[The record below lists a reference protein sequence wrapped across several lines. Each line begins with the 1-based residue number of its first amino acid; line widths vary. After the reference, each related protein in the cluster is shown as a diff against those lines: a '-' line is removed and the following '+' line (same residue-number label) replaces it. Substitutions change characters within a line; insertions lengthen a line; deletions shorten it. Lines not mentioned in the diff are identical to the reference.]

1 MSGSSAAIA
10 SLVHVPKAFTLI
22 YEVCTSMDTVESWD
36 SLSQMNLVLALE
48 DEFGIE
54 IPDLEIQNM
63 ISVNL
68 IVLLVQELLDQ

>member
-1 MSGSSAAIA
+1 
-10 SLVHVPKAFTLI
+10 
-22 YEVCTSMDTVESWD
+22 MDTVESWD

>member
-1 MSGSSAAIA
+1 MIEENVKQLLGIVLGISPNDLSSE
-10 SLVHVPKAFTLI
+10 S
-22 YEVCTSMDTVESWD
+22 SMDTVESWD

-63 ISVNL
+63 LSVNL

>member
-1 MSGSSAAIA
+1 MIEENVKQLLGIVLGISPKDLSSD
-10 SLVHVPKAFTLI
+10 S
-22 YEVCTSMDTVESWD
+22 SMDTVESWD

-68 IVLLVQELLDQ
+68 IVLLVQELLD

>member
-1 MSGSSAAIA
+1 MIEENVKQLLGIVFGISPKDLSSD
-10 SLVHVPKAFTLI
+10 S
-22 YEVCTSMDTVESWD
+22 SMDTVESWD

>member
-1 MSGSSAAIA
+1 MIEENVKQLLGIVLGISPNDLSSD
-10 SLVHVPKAFTLI
+10 S
-22 YEVCTSMDTVESWD
+22 SMDTVESWD

>member
-1 MSGSSAAIA
+1 MIEENVKQLLGIVLGISPKDLSSD
-10 SLVHVPKAFTLI
+10 S
-22 YEVCTSMDTVESWD
+22 SMDTVESWD

-48 DEFGIE
+48 DEFGLE
-54 IPDLEIQNM
+54 IPDLEIQYM

>member
-1 MSGSSAAIA
+1 MR
-10 SLVHVPKAFTLI
+10 LTLRALKFLQVI
-22 YEVCTSMDTVESWD
+22 K
-36 SLSQMNLVLALE
+36 LNRQMNLVLALE

>member
-1 MSGSSAAIA
+1 M
-10 SLVHVPKAFTLI
+10 HVPKAFTLI

-54 IPDLEIQNM
+54 IPDLEI
-63 ISVNL
+63 
-68 IVLLVQELLDQ
+68 

>member
-1 MSGSSAAIA
+1 M
-10 SLVHVPKAFTLI
+10 HVPKAFTLI

>member
-1 MSGSSAAIA
+1 MIEENVKQLLGIVLGISPKDLSSD
-10 SLVHVPKAFTLI
+10 S
-22 YEVCTSMDTVESWD
+22 SMDTVESWD